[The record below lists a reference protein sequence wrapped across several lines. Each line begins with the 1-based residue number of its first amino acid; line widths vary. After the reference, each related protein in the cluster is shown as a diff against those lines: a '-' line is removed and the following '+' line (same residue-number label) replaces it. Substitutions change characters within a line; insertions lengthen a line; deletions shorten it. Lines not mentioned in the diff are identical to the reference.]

1 MSTINRFED
10 LEIWALSVLLA
21 KEIFGLTKITGL
33 SKNFA
38 LKDQLEQKFRLNNG
52 QNCRR
57 LWERQPICI
66 YSIFKYRFCLCSR
79 VNFTD
84 ISFIRQRIPQQR

>member
-57 LWERQPICI
+57 
-66 YSIFKYRFCLCSR
+66 
-79 VNFTD
+79 
-84 ISFIRQRIPQQR
+84 